1 MEYRELLTV
10 ALDFATAILLGALVG
25 IEREKRKSE
34 EDDTHHI
41 AGLRTFILLAL
52 FGAAAGFLSRSLAAP
67 WIFAVSL
74 LIVGTFVAAGY
85 YVTSRTSQNGKGL
98 TTEIAA
104 VIVFLLGAM
113 VMYGYEPLA
122 IGLGVVTAA
131 VLAYKQPLH
140 GFVEKLG
147 WDDVYAGMRLLIA
160 TFIAL
165 PLLPNEPIDPWG
177 ALNPYKL
184 WLLVILISSLSLVG
198 YVLTRLLGA
207 SRGVALTGLVGGL
220 ASSTAVTLSFAKEG
234 RETPQNANALACG
247 ILLAWA
253 VMFVRVLVL
262 VAVVNRPLLAPL
274 LVPFLAMAVTV
285 GAFAAFYYYRD
296 GSANAYRGS
305 RGKEPLQPDRCGEI
319 RCAVRRDPAR
329 GQDRAGDP
337 AAERTLRGRGPL
349 RPRRCRCHHAVDGGA
364 CPERANPYC
373 SHRHHHRG
381 AFQHFGEMRDGRG
394 PGRART
400 RQADPD
406 RHRRHAARR
415 PRSRVPRVRTAA
427 LHQSLASRGYAK
439 ATAAATPSSATAAG
453 TSQSA

>member
-1 MEYRELLTV
+1 MDYRELLTV

-25 IEREKRKSE
+25 FEREKRKSE
-34 EDDTHHI
+34 EDDTNHI

-74 LIVGTFVAAGY
+74 LIVGTFVVAGY

-98 TTEIAA
+98 TTEFAA

-113 VMYGYEPLA
+113 VMVGYEALA

-177 ALNPYKL
+177 ALKPYSL

-198 YVLTRLLGA
+198 YILTRMLGP

-220 ASSTAVTLSFAKEG
+220 ASSTAVTLSFAKQG
-234 RETPQNANALACG
+234 RDNPQMANALACG

-262 VAVVNRPLLAPL
+262 VAVVNRALLTPL
-274 LVPFLAMAVTV
+274 LVPFAAMAVV
-285 GAFAAFYYYRD
+285 VAGFAAWLYYSE
-296 GSANAYRGS
+296 G
-305 RGKEPLQPDRCGEI
+305 
-319 RCAVRRDPAR
+319 PAR
-329 GQDRAGDP
+329 GETKGTV
-337 AAERTLRGRGPL
+337 E
-349 RPRRCRCHHAVDGGA
+349 VK
-364 CPERANPYC
+364 NPF
-373 SHRHHHRG
+373 SL
-381 AFQHFGEMRDGRG
+381 
-394 PGRART
+394 
-400 RQADPD
+400 
-406 RHRRHAARR
+406 
-415 PRSRVPRVRTAA
+415 TAA
-427 LHQSLASRGYAK
+427 AKFAALFAVVLLAVKIVQETMPPSGLYAVAALSGMADVDAITLSMAELAK
-439 ATAAATPSSATAAG
+439 SGEAQVAVLSIVIAALSNTLVKCGMVVVLAGLALGKPILIATAATLLAGIAA
-453 TSQSA
+453 AFLV